1 MSRLGIL
8 FGVVLAGS
16 ACFCS
21 SCGSNSGSSASKA
34 NAQGASALAPTVEV
48 VKVVSRKLAI
58 TVRLPG
64 ELQPYEAVAVFP
76 KVTSFVDWIGVDRGS
91 VVKTGQL
98 MVRLV
103 APEIVAQ
110 GGESQSKLQEAVAQR
125 AESEAK
131 LASEQSTYERL
142 KTASATP
149 GVVAGNDLEVAQK
162 AVEGNRARLN
172 AAEESEKAA
181 KAALQ
186 SITEVQGYLQVHAPF
201 DGVV

>member
-1 MSRLGIL
+1 MSRNRWFLL
-8 FGVVLAGS
+8 FLITGVAAS
-16 ACFCS
+16 CAA
-21 SCGSNSGSSASKA
+21 CGSNAGSSSTAA
-34 NAQGASALAPTVEV
+34 NPGGVTPTTPTVEV
-48 VKVVSRKLAI
+48 TKVQSTRLAI
-58 TVRLPG
+58 SVRLPG
-64 ELQPYEAVAVFP
+64 ELQPYEVVAVFP

-110 GGESQSKLQEAVAQR
+110 GGEAQSKLQEAVAQR

-149 GVVAGNDLEVAQK
+149 GVVAGNDLEIAQK
-162 AVEGNRARLN
+162 AADADRARL
-172 AAEESEKAA
+172 ESLSGGAQAA
-181 KAALQ
+181 KSALK
-186 SITEVQGYLQVHAPF
+186 SVSEIEGYLQVRA
-201 DGVV
+201 